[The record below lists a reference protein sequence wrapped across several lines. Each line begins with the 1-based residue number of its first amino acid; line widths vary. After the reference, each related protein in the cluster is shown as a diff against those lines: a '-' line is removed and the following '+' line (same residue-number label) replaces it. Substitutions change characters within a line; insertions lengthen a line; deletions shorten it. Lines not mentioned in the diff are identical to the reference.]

1 MTLDDF
7 KGIFWLEY
15 IHRLSGRA
23 IGAVLFIP
31 FIFFYLK
38 GRINRHLTWRMM
50 ALFALGGAQGI
61 LGWFMVASGLIDEP
75 NVSHYRLAAHLLLAV
90 FLFAA
95 LLWTALEYTFG
106 RPRFHTTHI
115 CTKLVLG
122 LLALTCLTITWGA
135 FVAGLDAGLVYNT
148 FPLMDGQWIPEG
160 LSVQA
165 PLWVNAFENI
175 TTVQF
180 LHRLLGSSTAFLTC
194 ITAGIIVVHF
204 RQNAVL
210 RYCGLYLAV
219 VAVTQAGLGVA
230 TLLFSVPLSLGLIHQ
245 GGLWCSLVF

>member
-1 MTLDDF
+1 
-7 KGIFWLEY
+7 
-15 IHRLSGRA
+15 
-23 IGAVLFIP
+23 
-31 FIFFYLK
+31 
-38 GRINRHLTWRMM
+38 
-50 ALFALGGAQGI
+50 
-61 LGWFMVASGLIDEP
+61 MVASGLIDEP

-122 LLALTCLTITWGA
+122 LLALPCLTITWGA

-180 LHRLLGSSTAFLTC
+180 LHL
-194 ITAGIIVVHF
+194 
-204 RQNAVL
+204 
-210 RYCGLYLAV
+210 
-219 VAVTQAGLGVA
+219 
-230 TLLFSVPLSLGLIHQ
+230 
-245 GGLWCSLVF
+245 